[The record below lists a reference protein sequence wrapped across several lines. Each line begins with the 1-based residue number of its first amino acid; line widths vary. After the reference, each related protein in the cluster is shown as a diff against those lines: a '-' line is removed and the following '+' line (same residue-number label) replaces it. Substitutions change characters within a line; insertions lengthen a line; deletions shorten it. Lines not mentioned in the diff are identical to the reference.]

1 MTLSLCLA
9 LALLAAPQ
17 GDGELE
23 LRIEGPLEVLHLDGV
38 RVRTRVLLDLAPSES
53 VTLRVPWLP
62 VDDSVA
68 PQLRVAEGEA
78 PPYLDLSQSSRRLMW
93 PRWRSAAPSSLS
105 QVLDAE
111 STATRALTPAHGS
124 TPTRAVAPL
133 YAGLGTR
140 RCHSAEASSSPLQL
154 RARARHEE
162 AAAARVA
169 VVGDSSVRP

>member
-1 MTLSLCLA
+1 MPSSELGCAVT
-9 LALLAAPQ
+9 
-17 GDGELE
+17 GD
-23 LRIEGPLEVLHLDGV
+23 V
-38 RVRTRVLLDLAPSES
+38 RL
-53 VTLRVPWLP
+53 
-62 VDDSVA
+62 
-68 PQLRVAEGEA
+68 AEGEA

-105 QVLDAE
+105 QVLDAV